1 MTARDEGAGTM
12 GRGAV
17 AWIVAW
23 HHKPSDG
30 VKDPGGRS
38 EVIRNNYAAVEARVS
53 NLKALGW
60 VDSITV
66 TPLYAAP
73 VSAPG
78 MDREAVAR
86 IVDPDGWATF
96 DRQRATLTNMGR
108 DPETELGPWMYVKR
122 SLAKADQII
131 ALQRDAEPA
140 DGSQVEPS
148 TTGTGRQII
157 PTDDQGGEGT

>member
-1 MTARDEGAGTM
+1 MTARDM
-12 GRGAV
+12 GRGEDAREMLS
-17 AWIVAW
+17 WLDMSIERLR
-23 HHKPSDG
+23 
-30 VKDPGGRS
+30 GRQDLT
-38 EVIRNNYAAVEARVS
+38 EANLRNKYLR
-53 NLKALGW
+53 LRTL
-60 VDSITV
+60 
-66 TPLYAAP
+66 LAAP

-148 TTGTGRQII
+148 TTGAGRQII